1 MSKRKLAGIIVG
13 CIIVVISIV
22 APAMPIIKVTNYSAL
37 LIYLRG
43 LGASIEVEGETPY
56 DFFDAK
62 GRRVKV
68 NTSHIEVF
76 EYANA
81 GAMESAASRVSPDGF
96 RITTERWDVG
106 VSWIYDPHF
115 DKAGRIIVMYIGDN
129 SYTISLLE
137 YALGKQFA
145 GM

>member
-43 LGASIEVEGETPY
+43 LGASIEVEGEIPY

-68 NTSHIEVF
+68 NTSHIEVYEF
-76 EYANA
+76 ENA
-81 GAMESAASRVSPDGF
+81 KAMESEASGVSPDGF
-96 RITTERWDVG
+96 SIR
-106 VSWIYDPHF
+106 
-115 DKAGRIIVMYIGDN
+115 
-129 SYTISLLE
+129 TIS
-137 YALGKQFA
+137 
-145 GM
+145 